1 MSGSSSACGA
11 RPDGSANDPR
21 KWFHQ
26 SENRDMKKVSED
38 DHKDFISWAK
48 ANTANRVYPCSIAEG
63 FQSGDIYVNDGDEP
77 EAALFWH
84 YCGFGYISG
93 KASEEF
99 LSEVYEEM
107 TSGLERRLVL
117 ITADDDVIAYFR
129 DKDVL
134 MDSRAE
140 YAYLPKGEPGAAV
153 ESGNADV
160 AADFQIEQIDA
171 GNISKIGGR
180 IIPSF
185 SWESPEQFL
194 KEGFGYVV
202 LDRGRVCAVAFSA
215 AVSSDEIDIG
225 VETVEDHRR
234 MGLAAMLADRMC
246 RHITG
251 LGKKPVWAHSIS
263 NKGSM
268 NTALK
273 CGFVQ
278 DRINTVIKKK

>member
-1 MSGSSSACGA
+1 
-11 RPDGSANDPR
+11 
-21 KWFHQ
+21 
-26 SENRDMKKVSED
+26 MKKVSED

-63 FQSGDIYVNDGDEP
+63 FQSGDIYVNDGDDP

-84 YCGFGYISG
+84 YCGFGYITG

-99 LSEVYEEM
+99 LSDVYEEM
-107 TSGLERRLVL
+107 ISARERRLVL
-117 ITADDDVIAYFR
+117 ITADDDVISFFC

-140 YAYLPKGEPGAAV
+140 YTYLPKENSGAIA
-153 ESGNADV
+153 ETGNAGV
-160 AADFQIEQIDA
+160 EAEMGNAGVVAAADFQIEQIDA
-171 GNISKIGGR
+171 GNISKIEGR

-194 KEGFGYVV
+194 KEGFGYVA
-202 LDRGRVCAVAFSA
+202 LERGRVCAVAFSA
-215 AVSSDEIDIG
+215 AVSSDEVDIG
-225 VETVEDHRR
+225 VETAEDHRR
-234 MGLAAMLADRMC
+234 MGLAAMLAGRMC

-251 LGKKPVWAHSIS
+251 LGKKPVWAHSTS

-273 CGFVQ
+273 CGFVP
-278 DRINTVIKKK
+278 DRINTVIRKK

>member
-1 MSGSSSACGA
+1 
-11 RPDGSANDPR
+11 
-21 KWFHQ
+21 
-26 SENRDMKKVSED
+26 MKRVSKD

-140 YAYLPKGEPGAAV
+140 YVYLPKGEPGAAV

-278 DRINTVIKKK
+278 DRINNVIRKK

>member
-1 MSGSSSACGA
+1 M
-11 RPDGSANDPR
+11 R
-21 KWFHQ
+21 
-26 SENRDMKKVSED
+26 KVSED
-38 DHKDFISWAK
+38 DHKDFLSWAK

-63 FQSGDIYVNDGDEP
+63 FQSGDIYVNDGDDP

-84 YCGFGYISG
+84 YCGFGYITG
-93 KASEEF
+93 KASEGF
-99 LSEVYEEM
+99 LSDVYEEM
-107 TSGLERRLVL
+107 ICARDRRLVL
-117 ITADDDVIAYFR
+117 ITADDDVTSYFR

-134 MDSRAE
+134 MESRAE
-140 YAYLPKGEPGAAV
+140 YVYLSK
-153 ESGNADV
+153 GNAAAMA

-171 GNISKIGGR
+171 GNISKISGR

-194 KEGFGYVV
+194 EEGFGYVA
-202 LDRGRVCAVAFSA
+202 LDGGRVCAVAFSA
-215 AVSSDEIDIG
+215 AVSQDEIDIG
-225 VETVEDHRR
+225 VETVEDHRK
-234 MGLAAMLADRMC
+234 MGLAAMLADKMC

-278 DRINTVIKKK
+278 DRINTVIRA

>member
-1 MSGSSSACGA
+1 M
-11 RPDGSANDPR
+11 R
-21 KWFHQ
+21 
-26 SENRDMKKVSED
+26 KVSED
-38 DHKDFISWAK
+38 DHKDFLSWAK

-63 FQSGDIYVNDGDEP
+63 FQSGDIYVNDGDDP

-84 YCGFGYISG
+84 YCGFGYITG

-99 LSEVYEEM
+99 LSDVYEEM
-107 TSGLERRLVL
+107 ISVRDRRLVL
-117 ITADDDVIAYFR
+117 ITADDDVISFFC

-140 YAYLPKGEPGAAV
+140 YTYLPKENSGAIA
-153 ESGNADV
+153 ETG
-160 AADFQIEQIDA
+160 FQIEQIDA
-171 GNISKIGGR
+171 GNISKISGR

-194 KEGFGYVV
+194 EEGFGYVA
-202 LDRGRVCAVAFSA
+202 LDRGQVCAVAFSA
-215 AVSSDEIDIG
+215 AVSSDEVDIG
-225 VETVEDHRR
+225 VETAEDHRR
-234 MGLAAMLADRMC
+234 MGLAAMLAGRMC

-251 LGKKPVWAHSIS
+251 LGKKPVWAHSTS
-263 NKGSM
+263 NEGSM

-278 DRINTVIKKK
+278 ERINTVIRKK

>member
-1 MSGSSSACGA
+1 M
-11 RPDGSANDPR
+11 R
-21 KWFHQ
+21 
-26 SENRDMKKVSED
+26 KVSEN
-38 DHKDFISWAK
+38 DHKNFISWAK
-48 ANTANRVYPCSIAEG
+48 ANTANRVYTCSIAEG
-63 FQSGDIYVNDGDEP
+63 FQSGDIYVNDGDEL

-117 ITADDDVIAYFR
+117 ITADDDVIAFFR

-140 YAYLPKGEPGAAV
+140 YTYLPKGEPGAAA
-153 ESGNADV
+153 ETGNAG
-160 AADFQIEQIDA
+160 AAAETENTGIIVEAGNSGAIAATGFRIEQIDA
-171 GNISKIGGR
+171 SNISKIGGR

-194 KEGFGYVV
+194 KEGFGYVA
-202 LDRGRVCAVAFSA
+202 LERGRVCAVAFSA

-225 VETVEDHRR
+225 VETAEDHRR
-234 MGLAAMLADRMC
+234 MGLAAMLAGRMC

-278 DRINTVIKKK
+278 DRINTVIRKK

>member
-1 MSGSSSACGA
+1 
-11 RPDGSANDPR
+11 
-21 KWFHQ
+21 
-26 SENRDMKKVSED
+26 MKRVSKE

-77 EAALFWH
+77 EVALFWH

-140 YAYLPKGEPGAAV
+140 YVYLPKGEPGAAV

-251 LGKKPVWAHSIS
+251 LGKKPVWAHSTS

-273 CGFVQ
+273 CGFVP
-278 DRINTVIKKK
+278 DRINTVIRKK

>member
-1 MSGSSSACGA
+1 
-11 RPDGSANDPR
+11 
-21 KWFHQ
+21 
-26 SENRDMKKVSED
+26 MKRVSKE

-99 LSEVYEEM
+99 LSEIYEEM

-117 ITADDDVIAYFR
+117 ITADDDVAAFFR
-129 DKDVL
+129 DKDVQ

-140 YAYLPKGEPGAAV
+140 YVYLPKRNSGTAA
-153 ESGNADV
+153 G
-160 AADFQIEQIDA
+160 FQIEQIDA
-171 GNISKIGGR
+171 SNISKIGGR

-194 KEGFGYVV
+194 KEGFGYVA
-202 LDRGRVCAVAFSA
+202 LERGRVCAVAFSA

-278 DRINTVIKKK
+278 DRINNVIRKK